1 MINEHLLPNPFKQ
14 PGAEL
19 SNILDN
25 IERDLLV
32 RDIEANTDPLPSF
45 LNAAFLETLEAEISA
60 AKVASAA
67 RKSQG
72 RRIVQRL
79 RSQLRL

>member
-19 SNILDN
+19 ANVLDN

-32 RDIEANTDPLPSF
+32 RDIEVNTSPLPSF
-45 LNAAFLETLEAEISA
+45 LNAAFLRQLEAEITAASA
-60 AKVASAA
+60 ASAA
-67 RKSQG
+67 RKRQG
-72 RRIVQRL
+72 HRIVQRL
-79 RSQLRL
+79 RSQLKL